1 MPAWLHSLCFFV
13 SFHGFHL
20 TKGKVTGQR
29 SLGYANR
36 TLPTW
41 SNIFLFF
48 SFAQKRMLLC
58 AGCHG
63 TPFPFVSR
71 EVMEPSSTRSLEDA
85 RTGRIAYIYSFIV
98 ITSTLREHIRF
109 CFCNSSNWMSYQSS
123 TVPTM
128 QEPGDNKRATCQHD
142 WFDSCLPGSVVFV
155 CSFLFADFLW
165 QRKVRIYTLLQHFS
179 FLLLCREAHCSAQA
193 VMVRLLPFVSFS
205 RNDGTITSHFLFRVD

>member
-1 MPAWLHSLCFFV
+1 
-13 SFHGFHL
+13 
-20 TKGKVTGQR
+20 
-29 SLGYANR
+29 
-36 TLPTW
+36 
-41 SNIFLFF
+41 
-48 SFAQKRMLLC
+48 
-58 AGCHG
+58 
-63 TPFPFVSR
+63 
-71 EVMEPSSTRSLEDA
+71 MEPSSTRCLEDA

-155 CSFLFADFLW
+155 CSFLFADILW

-179 FLLLCREAHCSAQA
+179 FILLCREAHCSAQV